1 MKFKTNHKKAN
12 AIVASL
18 LVTLLVITVLFS
30 IVGIYINKMYS
41 LKNLNDYYDKQIVQQ
56 LQENSKSKEYTYI
69 LILNNEVRMFC
80 VLYVN

>member
-30 IVGIYINKMYS
+30 IIGIYINKMYS

-56 LQENSKSKEYTYI
+56 LQENNKSK
-69 LILNNEVRMFC
+69 
-80 VLYVN
+80 